1 MAVESFPASSL
12 RTKIMGG
19 QGFPGPGSAAA
30 LNRLPQPLHGEFDI
44 LRLQVPPALDLGL
57 VPIFRKALEIFRG
70 QLFGGRALPG
80 EFLADERVLGHRVP
94 ADRSKNETTP
104 ARVKRAR

>member
-30 LNRLPQPLHGEFDI
+30 LNRLAQPLHCKFDI
-44 LRLQVPPALDLGL
+44 LGLQLAPALDFSL
-57 VPIFRKALEIFRG
+57 VPLFREALEISPS
-70 QLFGGRALPG
+70 A
-80 EFLADERVLGHRVP
+80 ERCRLSSFHHGCFQRRKS
-94 ADRSKNETTP
+94 ADRPS
-104 ARVKRAR
+104 